1 MPCDTGSDASNA
13 ITFNQHIATP
23 VQGRSTAERRH
34 VIKDTD
40 TDATSPATPSHVAP
54 IPRIVV
60 RQDIRRSDSYTTDER
75 TTDPS
80 TDDEAV
86 IVKPRRPRRKR
97 AGARRRRDRRGPA
110 PHLSRPTM
118 DDLDDLHT
126 LFADPRIWWNM
137 PNHRHTSI
145 GQTRTML
152 ERWIRDWQHHG
163 IGYWVMRDHSGHFLG
178 TGGIRR
184 AGDILNMRYYIPPRL
199 WHLRYGSYLA
209 ASGQKIAAQYDAA
222 LPIFLAALA
231 RNHASCMIADKLGF
245 VVVRRDVDFTADA
258 ASRRIYADRA
268 VRQQDIDNY
277 LSLRETV

>member
-23 VQGRSTAERRH
+23 VQGRSTAGRRH
-34 VIKDTD
+34 VIKDT
-40 TDATSPATPSHVAP
+40 ATTAPSPGAP
-54 IPRIVV
+54 IHIVSIPQVAV
-60 RQDIRRSDSYTTDER
+60 RQDIRSGDFYTTDEPA
-75 TTDPS
+75 TDPS
-80 TDDEAV
+80 ADDEAV
-86 IVKPRRPRRKR
+86 IVKPRRPRRKHT
-97 AGARRRRDRRGPA
+97 GARRRGHRGPA
-110 PHLSRPTM
+110 PHLSKPTM

-145 GQTRTML
+145 DQTQTML
-152 ERWIRDWQHHG
+152 EHWIHDWQRHG

-231 RNHASCMIADKLGF
+231 RNYASCMIADKLGF